1 MTFTIKRGDTSPAIK
16 ARLVPA
22 DISQGGG
29 ITGFNEVRFL
39 MRDSSDYE
47 TIVDADTSSGVTVE
61 DASTGVVVYSWEN
74 GDTDETGMFEAEW
87 EVTYSDNTVETF
99 PNDRYIDV
107 EIIGD
112 IK

>member
-22 DISQGGG
+22 DINQGGG
-29 ITGFNEVRFL
+29 ITGYNEVRFL

-47 TIVDADTSSGVTVE
+47 TIVDDNTSGNVTVIDE
-61 DASTGVVVYSWEN
+61 DAGIVTYSWQD

-87 EVTYSDNTVETF
+87 EVTYSDNSIETF
-99 PNDRYIDV
+99 PNDRYIDI